1 MSLQVPHSQE
11 TAIDMRKTLGNAGW
25 KAENPIYSQILRSAV
40 LTTSVSFSIDVSID
54 VSIE

>member
-40 LTTSVSFSIDVSID
+40 LTTSVSFSIDVSI
-54 VSIE
+54 E